1 MIFRNTDVRR
11 EMTARNKMGVCG
23 ITVYDPCDEEN
34 QSMYDRKILGFEDES
49 PKAKA
54 LADIATRIIEMS
66 DNEEYDVGMVVP
78 VKSSDAADYA
88 SMLED
93 ITNAKTIDEL
103 CEIAEIYRGLPG
115 ALELAKAYAL
125 DMGYELS
132 LLA

>member
-1 MIFRNTDVRR
+1 
-11 EMTARNKMGVCG
+11 MGVCG

-66 DNEEYDVGMVVP
+66 DNEEYDVGMVVS
-78 VKSSDAADYA
+78 VNGSDAVDYA

-103 CEIAEIYRGLPG
+103 REIAEVYRGLPG
-115 ALELAKAYAL
+115 AMELAKACAL

-132 LLA
+132 VSA

>member
-1 MIFRNTDVRR
+1 MFRNAETRR
-11 EMTARNKMGVCG
+11 EMTARNRMGVRG
-23 ITVYDPCDEEN
+23 VTVYDPCDEES

-54 LADIATRIIEMS
+54 LADIATRILEMS

-78 VKSSDAADYA
+78 VNGSDASDYA
-88 SMLED
+88 AMLED
-93 ITNAKTIDEL
+93 ITSAKTIDEL
-103 CEIAEIYRGLPG
+103 RDIAEVYRGLPG

-132 LLA
+132 LSA